1 MKLDRKT
8 LKTPKNLTTTGI
20 VACVA
25 LFLAL
30 SAGPAFAHVAL
41 DAPIG
46 GEIFEAGS
54 VFTVEWHDV
63 ISHGPANYDLSYSTT
78 GPDGPW
84 VSIVDN
90 LTPESDSY
98 VYDWTVPDAPS
109 DLVRVRVIQD
119 NDGTDYSDI
128 SEADL
133 AIVKA
138 AAAGTVILEAT
149 QDGTLYEGD
158 GSLAN
163 GAGSYLFTGR
173 TEPKNGAAERRAMLV
188 FQIAG
193 SIPEGSTI
201 TAVSLEL
208 TMSRTTAGPQTVE
221 LRRVLEGWG
230 EGLSDAEGQE
240 GGGAPAETGDAT
252 WVHRVF
258 PDTVWETV
266 GGSFSESPSAT
277 REIDGTGSYTYSG
290 SSAMVADVQGWLD
303 GSSSNYGWALVM
315 PSAPT
320 GSAKRFNSRENSVA
334 SSRPRLTVSYE
345 ALLVAPTADF
355 SFSPSSPR
363 AGDGVVFSDQS
374 TGSPTAWLWDFG
386 DGGSSDEQDPTHVF
400 SAAGAFTVSLMASN
414 DSGSDT
420 TSTTITVLPEDA
432 PELGELVLV
441 PAAANAEGSGESFF
455 VTTVDV
461 QNAGSASAVFRFL
474 WLPRNTDNSL
484 PQESALF
491 RLEPGEARRFH
502 NLLADVFGVADAV
515 GAAGV
520 LSDSE
525 GLQVMSRTFNQTAN
539 GTFGQSLP
547 GVATRDLIPAGTR
560 ARVLFL
566 TENGAFRSNLGLVN
580 GVDSPITVQWELFA
594 ADGSSLG
601 TGAREL
607 PAWGNL
613 QLNRVL
619 ADFAPIE
626 AAYADVWTTT
636 TGGAF
641 TCYGS
646 VLDEISSD
654 PTTVLPR

>member
-1 MKLDRKT
+1 MKLDPKT
-8 LKTPKNLTTTGI
+8 LKTSKNPTTTGMMT
-20 VACVA
+20 CVA
-25 LFLAL
+25 LFLVL

-41 DAPIG
+41 DAPSG
-46 GEIFEAGS
+46 GETLEAGS
-54 VFTVEWHDV
+54 AFAIEWHDV
-63 ISHGPANYDLSYSTT
+63 VVHGPANYDLSYSTT

-90 LTPESDSY
+90 LTPEAGPY
-98 VYDWTVPDAPS
+98 FYDWTVPDTPS
-109 DLVRVRVIQD
+109 DRVRVRVIQD
-119 NDGTDYSDI
+119 NDAMDYTDV

-138 AAAGTVILEAT
+138 AAAETVVLEAV

-163 GAGSYLFTGR
+163 GAGIYLFAGR
-173 TEPKNGAAERRAMLV
+173 TESQNGAAERRTLLA

-208 TMSRTTAGPQTVE
+208 MMSRTTAGPQTVD
-221 LRRVLEGWG
+221 LHRVFEGWG
-230 EGLSDAEGQE
+230 EGPSDADGQE
-240 GGGAPAETGDAT
+240 GGGAPAEAGDAT
-252 WVHRVF
+252 WLHRVF
-258 PDTVWETV
+258 PGTVWGTV
-266 GGSFSESPSAT
+266 GGSFSASPSAT

-290 SSAMVADVQGWLD
+290 SSAMAADVQSWLD
-303 GSSSNYGWALVM
+303 APSSNYGWALVM

-334 SSRPRLTVSYE
+334 SSRPRLTISYE
-345 ALLVAPTADF
+345 TLLVAPTADF

-363 AGDGVVFSDQS
+363 VGDGVVFADQS

-386 DGGSSDEQDPTHVF
+386 DGGSSDEKDPTHVF
-400 SAAGAFTVSLMASN
+400 SAAGAFTVSLTASN
-414 DSGSDT
+414 NSGSDT

-432 PELGELVLV
+432 QELGELVLV
-441 PAAANAEGSGESFF
+441 PAAANAEGSGGSFF

-461 QNAGSASAVFRFL
+461 HNAGSASAAFRFL
-474 WLPRNTDNSL
+474 WLPRDTDNSL
-484 PQESALF
+484 PRESALF
-491 RLEPGEARRFH
+491 RLEPGEAQRFH
-502 NLLADVFGVADAV
+502 NLLADVYGVADAV
-515 GAAGV
+515 GAAAV

-525 GLQVMSRTFNQTAN
+525 DLQVMSRTFNQTAN
-539 GTFGQSLP
+539 GTFGQSFP
-547 GVATRDLIPAGTR
+547 GVAARDLIPAGTR

-580 GVDSPITVQWELFA
+580 GVPSPITVQWELFA

-619 ADFAPIE
+619 TDFAPIE

-646 VLDEISSD
+646 VLDENSSD